1 MASNRDK
8 ANDNYDLLYKY
19 YFDRQE
25 FITRWKKC
33 EDFRVH
39 QQWTAK
45 ESADLKKK
53 GMIDYEIN
61 RIRPAYRN
69 LIAQIMARRPNIKI
83 TSVRGINSIV
93 VTEFQRLLYYIW
105 SNSEGL
111 AESRRMLTSYFD
123 SGLGIFQVYEDPS
136 ADFGRGE
143 LLIREVSPDYIYLPK
158 SASGV
163 QFDDAQNM
171 FYGKYIDI
179 EEALATYGHIR
190 GINKD
195 VLLKQSDSS
204 MPLMAQSE
212 HIGPDQESVDKGLE
226 GDLPFG
232 VEGIVFLHERYKK
245 VKKAHRLV
253 QVQINAIDKVELFL
267 VPNDTDLDAYL
278 KEREIEDFNELD
290 SVETKV
296 GRVNKQTC
304 LGQDVFVSEEELPID
319 TFPFGFCVGEDTR
332 NPNPVGD
339 VWFNIGQ
346 QKMINHLHSLIS
358 LIGQSVGIPHREVKK
373 GAFSDSAHKNEIQ
386 ANMGNPTYIP
396 EYDIPDN
403 QPIGNWVQTSTVP
416 GIPPILGDLLQL
428 NMSQIDFS
436 TGRFPMNMGD
446 PSGAPNTA
454 FGVGKIMEAGDVTT
468 SIPLTAMQIC
478 FKRVFNILA
487 QWVPNFYTLPK
498 YFEIVEG
505 TRTIDGRINELT
517 EIGDSYADIT
527 SLRAKVEVDVG
538 SHMSQSKLVAQM
550 IYKELAA
557 VNPLFIELLI
567 MNDDNIDEEE
577 KKAILAKMQIIPQL
591 QQELQQ
597 SQEVISQ
604 LSDALGELNEDNL
617 HEKERTHITRL
628 RGILSQIKAVEEVKS
643 QQRIEQTTGGNGEN
657 KK

>member
-8 ANDNYDLLYKY
+8 ANDNYDLLYKFY
-19 YFDRQE
+19 QDRQE

-45 ESADLKKK
+45 ESANLKKM

-83 TSVRGINSIV
+83 TSVRGINSVV

-105 SNSEGL
+105 SNSEAL

-123 SGLGIFQVYEDPS
+123 SGLGTFQVYEDPS

-171 FYGKYIDI
+171 FYGKYVDI
-179 EEALATYGHIR
+179 QEALATYGHIR

-195 VLLKQSDSS
+195 VLLKQADSS

-212 HIGPDQESVDKGLE
+212 HVGPDQESIDKGME
-226 GDLPFG
+226 GALPFS

-245 VKKAHRLV
+245 VKKDHRLV

-267 VPNDTDLDAYL
+267 VPNDVDLDAYL

-290 SVETKV
+290 SVATKV

-319 TFPFGFCVGEDTR
+319 VFPFGFCVGEDTR

-373 GAFSDSAHKNEIQ
+373 GVFSSSAHKNEIQ
-386 ANMGNPTYIP
+386 ANIGNPTYIP

-403 QPIGNWVQTSTVP
+403 QAIGNWVQTSAVP

-468 SIPLTAMQIC
+468 SIPLSAMQIC

-487 QWVPNFYTLPK
+487 QWAPNFYTLPK

-505 TRTIDGRINELT
+505 TRTIEGRINELA

-538 SHMSQSKLVAQM
+538 SHVSQSKLVAQM
-550 IYKELAA
+550 IYKELAGI
-557 VNPLFIELLI
+557 NPLFIELLI

-577 KKAILAKMQIIPQL
+577 KKRILSEMQIIPQL

-628 RGILSQIKAVEEVKS
+628 RGILAQIKAVEEVKS
-643 QQRIEQTTGGNGEN
+643 QQRIEKTTGGNGE
-657 KK
+657 KKK